1 MQVQSFNINI
11 NSPDPERLVAFYRD
25 VIGLPE
31 NPELGHCVV
40 AGGAMLFFDGH
51 DEITGPTREPARV
64 LINFFVDDLAA
75 EQARPQGQGGRLL
88 GGEVVREPW
97 GGVISTFLDP
107 DGNYVQL
114 LEFTPEAQG

>member
-1 MQVQSFNINI
+1 VEVQSFNINI

-31 NPELGHCVV
+31 NPDLGHCVV
-40 AGGAMLFFDGH
+40 AGGAMIFFDTH
-51 DEITGPTREPARV
+51 SEIGGPTQEPARV

-75 EQARPQGQGGRLL
+75 EQRRLQDQGVRFIREAGR
-88 GGEVVREPW
+88 EFW

-114 LEFTPEAQG
+114 LEFKPEQGG